1 MSNLLDALTHRASS
15 EPEKPFLQGLDYT
28 LNFKTVLTEVET
40 LAGQLKGDCI
50 GLLMD
55 NSPAWAIAD
64 LAIIKCGI
72 TCVPIPPFF
81 SATQI
86 QHSLQDAGV
95 DLLLT
100 DNPELVAK
108 LCNQAPDKFIEVAQ
122 QRLALFQLAGNDS
135 NATRLN
141 DIAKITYTSGTTGT
155 PKGVCLSLQ
164 AMEQVA
170 SSIASVTDANEE
182 DCSLSLL
189 PLSTLL
195 ENIGSLYVSL
205 LAGCCCSLIS
215 MEKVGMHGASGLN
228 PSHLL
233 AALHKYQPTSIILIP
248 QLLQVLVEIA
258 ESGTPLPSSLRFV
271 AVGGAPVATSL
282 LQRAKTLSL
291 PIYEGY
297 GLSEAASVVAVN
309 NPSDNNIGSVGKP
322 LPHIQVR
329 IAEDGEVLIK
339 GHLFSGYLGDPPP
352 DTSTYWPTGDLG
364 CMDENGFLHLTGRKK
379 NIFITAFGRNISP
392 EWIERELVI
401 HPAIAQAV
409 LFGETRPFN
418 VAIIV
423 PRQQTDAPALAAAI
437 TSINEQLPDYA
448 RISRYLIA
456 DESFSVENG
465 QLTGTGRPRRNI
477 ISAHYADA
485 INQIYREPA

>member
-1 MSNLLDALTHRASS
+1 
-15 EPEKPFLQGLDYT
+15 
-28 LNFKTVLTEVET
+28 
-40 LAGQLKGDCI
+40 
-50 GLLMD
+50 
-55 NSPAWAIAD
+55 
-64 LAIIKCGI
+64 
-72 TCVPIPPFF
+72 
-81 SATQI
+81 
-86 QHSLQDAGV
+86 
-95 DLLLT
+95 
-100 DNPELVAK
+100 
-108 LCNQAPDKFIEVAQ
+108 
-122 QRLALFQLAGNDS
+122 
-135 NATRLN
+135 
-141 DIAKITYTSGTTGT
+141 
-155 PKGVCLSLQ
+155 
-164 AMEQVA
+164 
-170 SSIASVTDANEE
+170 
-182 DCSLSLL
+182 
-189 PLSTLL
+189 
-195 ENIGSLYVSL
+195 
-205 LAGCCCSLIS
+205 
-215 MEKVGMHGASGLN
+215 MHGASGLN